1 MDGRRM
7 WFWRVE
13 NIDIVTNILVLVVRE
28 WKQTFEIKSVEK
40 NEKNYEEDYDL
51 NTIQWMESY
60 RIFQREL
67 ELK

>member
-1 MDGRRM
+1 
-7 WFWRVE
+7 VE

-51 NTIQWMESY
+51 NTIQ
-60 RIFQREL
+60 
-67 ELK
+67 